1 MKKKLKRLFII
12 SGIVFSSLV
21 VLLIASFLVIYLN
34 KSWVRSY
41 LEKTVSKKDGT
52 QLKIG
57 RLDYGL
63 FPLSVQADSV
73 NVLQVVGGMEIEITL
88 GSLDAKGQL
97 GRILKKKRPF
107 FRSIDASEMTC
118 LIQIKEIEEEMEIDY
133 QMYIRQLAGAL
144 SYLEGLGLKNF
155 SFQYIT
161 PTNHTYLEKCVF
173 ILSGTGKEGEY
184 AYSLSS
190 EEIELASP
198 SQNLFLAGAF
208 QSSGKLSLAEVPSM
222 EVEFS
227 VKPSQFEF
235 RENTIPIPELGL
247 RIKGEFPL
255 ERKAMSFPL
264 FEVIIPDFIDA
275 SANLE
280 MDMSEGSSIDSSFQ
294 VRVKDLSR
302 TYGMLRPYLKPYF
315 PSPLKSL
322 ALDGAAYL
330 EGKYRQAGPPSE
342 KTTDLK
348 GMLRIEPTHM
358 SCEAFGFSVEN
369 SASGELRIEGRFPDV
384 GITGSLDIR
393 DGRLRRGDLNIQDF
407 SLSVLAAGTSSSL
420 DVSRIRGSFQGLS
433 YSSKEKKV
441 ELEKAEF
448 DGKGSFEII
457 GKKLNLESLTIQAL
471 PLSPVEMKAVI
482 DMQPQG
488 ERSVH
493 LKTSNLDAERLLSMF
508 SSFIPKEV
516 QDVGPAG
523 HFDFDLKA
531 TQSPESPE
539 EWKVSGIMNLSGG
552 AFHNASFTFASESLE
567 QKVAF
572 EGRYNSSCQDMEFT
586 VDLDLSKGESLWNQY
601 YVDWTR
607 SPFQLKMSGVYRI
620 PLNRLDDL
628 SVETSLFSEGKIN
641 VQGIL
646 SFQDPYLLD
655 LKILGSRL
663 DLGSLYA
670 FLSQGQPMEELALE
684 MGGDVETE
692 IRFRKEKEKLSLDG
706 SFWVKDG
713 SVKNKDQT
721 LFIDGIQVE
730 IPFYLENPGQE
741 DEEKE
746 EQYLKKGYFRIG
758 QFKTPAL
765 SLEPFQFD
773 LQAGKNRFMFEPL
786 TLGIF
791 GGQATLG
798 RSVFNLGPEPANF
811 KGMFSFSLK
820 DLDLSKLPFNSEQFS
835 LEGTVQVDLPRVDLS
850 PDEVLTEGKADVN
863 IFGTTIHVENIGAT
877 KPFTKNRTIFCDVKF
892 DDLSLEELTNT
903 VPFGKVTGIL
913 KGEVKDLAI
922 SYGQP
927 ERFIMLLESVRKK
940 GVSQKFSLGAVNDLS
955 IISSGEGSALSP
967 NKGFARFVSEFG
979 YEKIGIYCS
988 LKNDNFSLRGTI
1000 REKGVEYLVKRSWL
1014 FGISVVNKKPKN
1026 KIQFKDMM
1034 SRLKRIGESEGP
1046 TAHKKKGL

>member
-1 MKKKLKRLFII
+1 MRKKLKRFFLI
-12 SGIVFSSLV
+12 SGIVIGSLAILLV
-21 VLLIASFLVIYLN
+21 VSFSVVYLN

-41 LEKTVSKKDGT
+41 LEKTVSKKEGT

-57 RLDYGL
+57 KLDYGL

-73 NVLQVVGGMEIEITL
+73 KVLQVAGGMEIEIVL
-88 GSLDAKGQL
+88 KKLDIKGQL
-97 GRILKKKRPF
+97 SRILKKKRPF
-107 FRSIDASEMTC
+107 FRFIDASDMTC
-118 LIQIKEIEEEMEIDY
+118 RVHIKEIEEEMEIDY
-133 QMYIRQLAGAL
+133 QLYIRQLAGAL
-144 SYLEGLGLKNF
+144 GYLEGLGFRNF

-161 PTNHTYLEKCVF
+161 PTGHTYLEKCVF
-173 ILSGTGKEGEY
+173 LLSGTGRDGEY
-184 AYSLSS
+184 AYSLTS
-190 EEIELASP
+190 EEIELDSP
-198 SQNLFLAGAF
+198 SQDLFLAGAF
-208 QSSGKLSLAEVPSM
+208 RSSGKLSLGGVPSM
-222 EVEFS
+222 EAEFS

-255 ERKAMSFPL
+255 ERKEMSFSRL
-264 FEVIIPDFIDA
+264 EMIIPALIDA
-275 SANLE
+275 SATLE
-280 MDMSEGSSIDSSFQ
+280 LDMSEASSIGSSFQ
-294 VRVKDLSR
+294 VQVRDLSR
-302 TYGMLRPYLKPYF
+302 TYGVIKPYLEPYF
-315 PSPLKSL
+315 PSQLDSL

-330 EGKYRQAGPPSE
+330 EGKYSQAGLSSE

-348 GMLRIEPTHM
+348 GLLRIEPANL

-369 SASGELRIEGRFPDV
+369 SISGELRIEGRIPDV

-393 DGRLRRGDLNIQDF
+393 DGRLSRGDVGIQDF
-407 SLSVLAAGTSSSL
+407 SLSLSASGTSSSL
-420 DVSRIRGSFQGLS
+420 DVSRIKGSFQGLS

-448 DGKGSFEII
+448 EGKGSFEII
-457 GKKLNLESLTIQAL
+457 GKKLNLDHLTIQAL
-471 PLSPVEMKAVI
+471 PLAPIEMKAVV
-482 DMQPQG
+482 DMKPQG

-493 LKTSNLDAERLLSMF
+493 LRTSNLDAERLLSMF

-531 TQSPESPE
+531 VQSPASAE
-539 EWKVSGIMNLSGG
+539 EWNVSGIMNLSGG

-567 QKVAF
+567 QKVSF
-572 EGRYNSSCQDMEFT
+572 EGRYNSSRQDMEFT
-586 VDLDLSKGESLWNQY
+586 ADLDLSKGESLWNQY

-607 SPFQLKMSGVYRI
+607 SPFKLKMSGIYRI

-641 VQGIL
+641 VQGVL

-655 LKILGSRL
+655 LRILGSKL

-706 SFWVKDG
+706 SFWVRDG
-713 SVKNKDQT
+713 SVKNRDQS
-721 LFIDGIQVE
+721 LLIDGVQVE
-730 IPFYLENPGQE
+730 IPFYLENPGQ
-741 DEEKE
+741 DDSEKD
-746 EQYLKKGYFRIG
+746 EQYLRKGYFRIG

-765 SLEPFQFD
+765 SLEPFQLD
-773 LQAGKNRFMFEPL
+773 LQAGKNRFMFGPL

-798 RSVFNLGPEPANF
+798 RSVLTLGPEMANF
-811 KGMFSFSLK
+811 KGTLSISLK
-820 DLDLSKLPFNSEQFS
+820 NLDLSKLPFNSEQFS
-835 LEGTVQVDLPRVDLS
+835 LEGTVQVDLPRVELS
-850 PDEVLTEGKADVN
+850 PDEVLTEGKAEVN
-863 IFGTTIHVENIGAT
+863 IFGTTIHMENIGIT
-877 KPFTKNRTIFCDVKF
+877 KPFTKNRTISGDVRF

-913 KGEVKDLAI
+913 KGEIKDLAI

-927 ERFIMLLESVRKK
+927 ERFVMLLESVRKK

-1026 KIQFKDMM
+1026 KIRFKDMM

-1046 TAHKKKGL
+1046 TTQKKKGL

>member
-1 MKKKLKRLFII
+1 MKKKLKRLFLI
-12 SGIVFSSLV
+12 SGIVFSALVILLV
-21 VLLIASFLVIYLN
+21 VSFLVIYFN
-34 KSWVRSY
+34 KSWVKSY
-41 LEKTVSKKDGT
+41 LEKTVSEKEGT

-57 RLDYGL
+57 KLDYGL

-73 NVLQVVGGMEIEITL
+73 KALQVVGGMEIEITL
-88 GSLDAKGQL
+88 ERLDIKGQL

-107 FRSIDASEMTC
+107 FRSIDASDMTC
-118 LIQIKEIEEEMEIDY
+118 RVHIKEIEEEMEIDY
-133 QMYIRQLAGAL
+133 QLYIRQLASAL
-144 SYLEGLGLKNF
+144 SYLEGLGFKNF

-161 PTNHTYLEKCVF
+161 PTSHIYLEDCVF
-173 ILSGTGKEGEY
+173 ALSGTGKEGEY
-184 AYSLSS
+184 EYSLISD
-190 EEIELASP
+190 EIELDSP
-198 SQNLFLAGAF
+198 SQNLFLAGGF
-208 QSSGKLSLAEVPSM
+208 RSSGKLSLAEVPSM

-235 RENTIPIPELGL
+235 MENTIPIPELGL

-255 ERKAMSFPL
+255 EQKEISFSRL
-264 FEVIIPDFIDA
+264 EMMIPALIDA
-275 SANLE
+275 SATLE
-280 MDMSEGSSIDSSFQ
+280 LDMSEGSSIGSSFQ

-302 TYGMLRPYLKPYF
+302 TFGILRPHLKPFF
-315 PSPLKSL
+315 PSQLKSL
-322 ALDGAAYL
+322 ALEGAAYL
-330 EGKYRQAGPPSE
+330 EGKYRQTGIPAE

-348 GMLRIEPTHM
+348 GLLRIEPTRM
-358 SCEAFGFSVEN
+358 SCEAFGFSLEN
-369 SASGELRIEGRFPDV
+369 SISGELRIEGRFPDV
-384 GITGSLDIR
+384 SLTGSLDIR
-393 DGRLRRGDLNIQDF
+393 DGRLSRGDANIQDF
-407 SLSVLAAGTSSSL
+407 SLSILAAGTSSSL
-420 DVSRIRGSFQGLS
+420 DVSRIKGSFQGLS
-433 YSSKEKKV
+433 YSAEEKKV

-457 GKKLNLESLTIQAL
+457 GKKLNLDHLTIQAL
-471 PLSPVEMKAVI
+471 PLAPFEMKAVV

-508 SSFIPKEV
+508 SAFIPKEV

-531 TQSPESPE
+531 TQSPESAE
-539 EWKVSGIMNLSGG
+539 EWNVSGIMNLSGG

-567 QKVAF
+567 QKLAF
-572 EGRYNSSCQDMEFT
+572 EGRYNSSRQDMEFT
-586 VDLDLSKGESLWNQY
+586 ADLDLSKGESLWNQY

-607 SPFQLKMSGVYRI
+607 SPFQLKMSGIYRI

-628 SVETSLFSEGKIN
+628 SMETSLFSEGKIN
-641 VQGIL
+641 VQGVL

-670 FLSQGQPMEELALE
+670 FLSQGQPVEELALA

-692 IRFRKEKEKLSLDG
+692 IRFRKEKESLSLDG
-706 SFWVKDG
+706 SLWVKDG
-713 SVKNKDQT
+713 SVKNRDQS
-721 LFIDGIQVE
+721 LLIDGIQVE
-730 IPFYLENPGQE
+730 IPFHLQNPNQ
-741 DEEKE
+741 DDDEKE

-758 QFKTPAL
+758 QFKTPVL
-765 SLEPFQFD
+765 SLEPFQLN
-773 LQAGKNRFMFEPL
+773 LQAGKNRFIFEPL

-791 GGQATLG
+791 GGQVILG
-798 RSVFNLGPEPANF
+798 RSVFTLGPEPANV
-811 KGMFSFSLK
+811 KGTLSFSLK

-835 LEGTVQVDLPRVDLS
+835 LEGTVQVDLPRVELN
-850 PDEVLTEGKADVN
+850 PEEVLTEGKAEVN
-863 IFGTTIHVENIGAT
+863 IFDTTIHVENIGVT
-877 KPFTKNRTIFCDVKF
+877 KPFTKNRTIFCDVRF
-892 DDLSLEELTNT
+892 DDLSLEKLTNAI
-903 VPFGKVTGIL
+903 PFGKVTGNL
-913 KGEVKDLAI
+913 RGEVKDLAI

-988 LKNDNFSLRGTI
+988 LKNDNFTLRGTI
-1000 REKGVEYLVKRSWL
+1000 REKGIEYLVKRSWL

-1026 KIQFKDMM
+1026 KIRFKDMM

-1046 TAHKKKGL
+1046 TTQKKKGL

>member
-12 SGIVFSSLV
+12 SGIIFSSLV
-21 VLLIASFLVIYLN
+21 VLLVASFLVIYFN

-41 LEKTVSKKDGT
+41 LEKTVAKRDGT

-73 NVLQVVGGMEIEITL
+73 KVLQVVGGMEIEITL
-88 GSLDAKGQL
+88 GRLDVKGQI

-107 FRSIDASEMTC
+107 FRSIDAAEMTC
-118 LIQIKEIEEEMEIDY
+118 LIHIKEIEEEMEIDY
-133 QMYIRQLAGAL
+133 QQYIRQLADAL
-144 SYLEGLGLKNF
+144 SYLEGLDFKDF

-161 PTNHTYLEKCVF
+161 PTSHAFLEKCVF
-173 ILSGTGKEGEY
+173 ILSGTGKDGEY
-184 AYSLSS
+184 AYSLRS
-190 EEIELASP
+190 EEIELESP
-198 SQNLFLAGAF
+198 SQNLLLAGAF

-222 EVEFS
+222 EAEFS
-227 VKPSQFEF
+227 VKPSRLEF
-235 RENTIPIPELGL
+235 RENTIPVPELGL

-255 ERKAMSFPL
+255 ERKEMSFSRLEMIVPAL
-264 FEVIIPDFIDA
+264 IEA

-280 MDMSEGSSIDSSFQ
+280 LDMSGGSSVDSSFQ
-294 VRVKDLSR
+294 VQVKDLNR
-302 TYGMLRPYLKPYF
+302 TYGMLKPYLKPYF
-315 PSPLKSL
+315 PSQLKSL

-330 EGKYRQAGPPSE
+330 EGKYRQAGLPAE

-348 GMLRIEPTHM
+348 GLLRIEPTHM
-358 SCEAFGFSVEN
+358 SCEAFGFSLEN
-369 SASGELRIEGRFPDV
+369 SVSGELSIEGRFPDV
-384 GITGSLDIR
+384 GITGSLNIQ

-407 SLSVLAAGTSSSL
+407 SLSVLAAGTSTSL
-420 DVSRIRGSFQGLS
+420 DVSRIQGSFKGIS

-457 GKKLNLESLTIQAL
+457 GKKLSLDRLTIQAL
-471 PLSPVEMKAVI
+471 PLAPVEMEAVI

-493 LKTSNLDAERLLSMF
+493 LKTSNLDAERLISMF
-508 SSFIPKEV
+508 SSFIPREV

-523 HFDFDLKA
+523 HFDFDIKA
-531 TQSPESPE
+531 NQSPESVE
-539 EWKVSGIMNLSGG
+539 EWNVSGIMNLSGG

-567 QKVAF
+567 QKLAF
-572 EGRYNSSCQDMEFT
+572 EGRYNLSRQDMEFT

-607 SPFQLKMSGVYRI
+607 SPFQLKMSGVYRV

-628 SVETSLFSEGKIN
+628 SMETLLFSEGKIN
-641 VQGIL
+641 VQGAL

-655 LKILGSRL
+655 LQILGTRL
-663 DLGSLYA
+663 DLGSLYS
-670 FLSQGQPMEELALE
+670 FLSQGQPMEGFALE

-692 IRFRKEKEKLSLDG
+692 IRFRKEKEKLSLNG
-706 SFWVKDG
+706 SFWVRDG
-713 SVKNKDQT
+713 AIRNKDET
-721 LFIDGIQVE
+721 LLIDGIQVE
-730 IPFYLENPGQE
+730 IPFYLENPGQD
-741 DEEKE
+741 DEKKE
-746 EQYLKKGYFRIG
+746 EQYLKKGYFRIQ

-765 SLEPFQFD
+765 SLEPFQLD
-773 LQAGKNRFMFEPL
+773 LQAGINRFLFEPL

-791 GGQATLG
+791 GGQVILG
-798 RSVFNLGPEPANF
+798 RSAFTLGPEPANV
-811 KGMFSFSLK
+811 KGMLSFYLK
-820 DLDLSKLPFNSEQFS
+820 DLDLSKLPFNSEQSS
-835 LEGTVQVDLPRVDLS
+835 LEGRVEVDLPRVELS
-850 PDEVLTEGKADVN
+850 PAEVLTEGKAEVN
-863 IFGTTIHVENIGAT
+863 IFDTTIHVENIGVT
-877 KPFTKNRTIFCDVKF
+877 KPFTKNRTIFCDVRF
-892 DDLSLEELTNT
+892 DDLSLEKLTNAI
-903 VPFGKVTGIL
+903 PFGKVTGIL
-913 KGEVKDLAI
+913 RGEIKDLAI

-940 GVSQKFSLGAVNDLS
+940 GVSQKFSVGAVNDLS

-967 NKGFARFVSEFG
+967 NKGFARFVSDFG
-979 YEKIGIYCS
+979 YDKIGIYCS

-1046 TAHKKKGL
+1046 TTQKKKGL